1 MLNRIIQIFELLLW
15 RSRLIILVAVIASIV
30 SAIAA
35 LIMATAEVI
44 HMLTAVGSFVRAMGH
59 ADPGMSE
66 RILTMMVRSVD
77 GYLLTSILIIFAL
90 GLYELFI
97 GKIEAAE
104 QSDVAARVL
113 LIRSLDDL
121 KDRLAKVVILILV
134 IEFFQHAVEM
144 HFTTMTD
151 LLGLA
156 FGTLM
161 VSGAI
166 YLSSRSSKHAPD
178 NAAVLPDNASDH

>member
-1 MLNRIIQIFELLLW
+1 MSHRITQIFEALLW
-15 RSRLIILVAVIASIV
+15 RSRLIILVGVLASIV
-30 SAIAA
+30 SSVAA
-35 LIMATAEVI
+35 LIMATAEVG
-44 HMLTAVGSFVRAMGH
+44 HMLSGVVSYLRTMGH
-59 ADPGMSE
+59 AAPGTTE

-77 GYLLTSILIIFAL
+77 GYLLTAILIIFAL

-97 GKIEAAE
+97 SKIEAAE
-104 QSDVAARVL
+104 QSDVAERVL

-144 HFTTMTD
+144 TFTKMTD

-166 YLSSRSSKHAPD
+166 YLSSRSSGHGHEPVAKIPND
-178 NAAVLPDNASDH
+178 ASDH

>member
-1 MLNRIIQIFELLLW
+1 MTQRITDLFEALLW
-15 RSRLIILVAVIASIV
+15 RSRLIILFAVIASVI
-30 SAIAA
+30 SSIAA
-35 LIMATAEVI
+35 LVMATTEVF
-44 HMLTAVGSFVRAMGH
+44 HMLSAVGAYLLANGH
-59 ADPGMSE
+59 GEPGASE

-77 GYLLTSILIIFAL
+77 GYLLTAILIIFAL

-97 GKIEAAE
+97 SKIEAAE
-104 QSDVAARVL
+104 NSDVAERVL

-144 HFTTMTD
+144 TFKTMTD

-156 FGTLM
+156 LGTLM

-166 YLSSRSSKHAPD
+166 YLSSRAAKHGPAAPGGE
-178 NAAVLPDNASDH
+178 ASDH